1 MAFTRVGLYASTY
14 VLSTVSG
21 QQYLPLDHIHPDL
34 GHFRLLDLIQ
44 SPILFEETG
53 LNLTDLWRHNPMK
66 MVLGTEIRNS
76 EISCICSYCY
86 WSTIAEI
93 SAEQCQF
100 WKSDWKPWNQTAGRS
115 GRRRRCCCCCC
126 SGGWRYGLE
135 LGPDLLRHPD
145 LPNIFGFRW
154 FQDCCHRRRMFR
166 NRMSYLG
173 LLWSWCHINAIG
185 VKTFEAFKEMKTLKL
200 LKKNCGVMKFWCAI
214 MRSGTICNILR
225 FKVWFDIDNGYLAHE
240 NTVIPRY
247 SWTFSIFAKLL
258 LNAQFVIKISLFRGK
273 FNICGQKNKSIFS
286 ANNELNL

>member
-1 MAFTRVGLYASTY
+1 MLGCQSIFLINLPGSAYVRINHIGRFKKKIKSWELAFTRVGLYASTY

-115 GRRRRCCCCCC
+115 GRVVVVVVVVVPADDVTVLNLVR
-126 SGGWRYGLE
+126 
-135 LGPDLLRHPD
+135 
-145 LPNIFGFRW
+145 IF
-154 FQDCCHRRRMFR
+154 
-166 NRMSYLG
+166 
-173 LLWSWCHINAIG
+173 
-185 VKTFEAFKEMKTLKL
+185 
-200 LKKNCGVMKFWCAI
+200 
-214 MRSGTICNILR
+214 
-225 FKVWFDIDNGYLAHE
+225 
-240 NTVIPRY
+240 
-247 SWTFSIFAKLL
+247 
-258 LNAQFVIKISLFRGK
+258 FVIRIFRISSVFVDSKIVAIVVVCFVT
-273 FNICGQKNKSIFS
+273 
-286 ANNELNL
+286 EWVT